1 MEGIEKAFDF
11 GSSFGSINL
20 LPDLDFFNIKRK
32 MVNDQNRKLI
42 RASIAFDKILS
53 AIDSIDKELPIIL
66 NQNPNIKNKKRIL
79 RFAKKNISNQF
90 YKKKKESC
98 ERYIELFEKEFN
110 DRLIDTNILMS
121 FNSKIKL
128 VFVDEIKGMV
138 KMLNHTLHVKKLEM
152 IKSGKLIEDL
162 D

>member
-66 NQNPNIKNKKRIL
+66 NQNPNSIPLDIVRLFNRIIMGIAVGNTDMHFKN
-79 RFAKKNISNQF
+79 FALIYTEPKHIM
-90 YKKKKESC
+90 
-98 ERYIELFEKEFN
+98 RWATPLF
-110 DRLIDTNILMS
+110 
-121 FNSKIKL
+121 
-128 VFVDEIKGMV
+128 
-138 KMLNHTLHVKKLEM
+138 
-152 IKSGKLIEDL
+152 
-162 D
+162 